1 MLKLFCRTKRH
12 FSLFLL
18 LSCVFIFWILL
29 VNNTVHKNS
38 NQLILG
44 DQLIT
49 VFKEHISNNTE
60 NRNEEAVL
68 CEPFLHNI
76 KQYQVEIDD
85 ELYPKR
91 VLLEYNNSI
100 NFECLNKAK
109 QKPLILFWNDYFG
122 DKHYKFKNF
131 EDRGCPVSNC
141 ETTIDKYRYNESSL
155 VITHMRSRFELD
167 HFPKYRPNNLRTVFF
182 LYESPMNSGDYSK
195 FQDFFNLTATYRLE
209 TDFPLTLNAM
219 VWKENTDFNADYDF
233 HGSKKGFAAALISN
247 CGDSSGRLKY
257 IKELKK
263 YVEVDVYGNC
273 GDMKCPSAFRNGT
286 KTNNCR
292 AILAEK
298 YKFYLAFENSLCTD
312 YITEKFF
319 WTIMMN
325 TVPVVLGNGQYDQYV
340 SINTFT
346 NPKAILPI
354 QETFYQSDNF

>member
-1 MLKLFCRTKRH
+1 MLKPFFRIKRH
-12 FSLFLL
+12 NSFFLL
-18 LSCVFIFWILL
+18 LSCSFLLWIVPFLL
-29 VNNTVHKNS
+29 INNNVHTNS
-38 NQLILG
+38 NRLLG
-44 DQLIT
+44 GQVTT
-49 VFKEHISNNTE
+49 VIKEHISNNTD

-68 CEPFLHNI
+68 CQPFLHNF

-91 VLLEYNNSI
+91 VPLEYNNSI
-100 NFECLNKAK
+100 NFECLNKAI

-141 ETTIDKYRYNESSL
+141 ETTIDRHRYNEASL
-155 VITHMRSRFELD
+155 VITHMRGSFELD

-182 LYESPMNSGDYSK
+182 LYESPMNSDDYSRFK
-195 FQDFFNLTATYRLE
+195 DFFNLTATYRLE

-219 VWKENTDFNADYDF
+219 VWKENADFNADYDF

-247 CGDSSGRLKY
+247 CGDSSGRLEY

-273 GDMKCPSAFRNGT
+273 GGRKCPGTFRNGT

-292 AILAEK
+292 AILAEE

-340 SINTFT
+340 SI
-346 NPKAILPI
+346 
-354 QETFYQSDNF
+354 